1 MNSTIYIDTGILVTA
16 VKDAVSVFQQHIQL
30 RVEFPVPPFDTPKT
44 TVPLIVPLKVG
55 FENVG
60 TTVNDVP
67 DIESDVPK
75 VIFAGEELVLPE
87 PISLEV
93 NLSYSNLESVIAAWS
108 NVWKCCRRS

>member
-1 MNSTIYIDTGILVTA
+1 MPFRFPTTYP
-16 VKDAVSVFQQHIQL
+16 VK
-30 RVEFPVPPFDTPKT
+30 VEFPVPPFDTPKT

-60 TTVNDVP
+60 TTFNDVP

-87 PISLEV
+87 PISLV
-93 NLSYSNLESVIAAWS
+93 G
-108 NVWKCCRRS
+108 